1 MSKLTQDNTTPLL
14 PPTGIRAYL
23 GGSFDPV
30 HQGHL
35 QMALGVYH
43 TLASI
48 AQQHCRPLQV
58 SLLPNARSPFKDH
71 SSDPKHRLAMLQLAC
86 ADTPLDICTLELWQT
101 PPVYSIDS
109 VRYLRKQHPH
119 DSLIFIMGADSMATL
134 EHWRDGLSLTD
145 YVHLWVFN
153 RHLET
158 TQSGSDSNPD
168 NDPDTDTNTKSNMT
182 QIIPV
187 ALQHQISQ
195 SPLALLQPIG
205 PANHTDQSSESRD
218 KGAIYIDD
226 SPIVSISSTQL
237 RHALCRSSQTPIAS
251 SSHLLHA
258 LPNKVFDYIRQHHLY
273 CESDFVKIND

>member
-1 MSKLTQDNTTPLL
+1 MSKLTHDNPTPLL
-14 PPTGIRAYL
+14 PPAGIRAYL

-35 QMALGVYH
+35 QMAICVYR
-43 TLASI
+43 TLAPI
-48 AQQHCRPLQV
+48 AQRHSRPLEV

-109 VRYLRKQHPH
+109 VRYLRQQYPN

-134 EHWRDGLSLTD
+134 EHWKDGLSLTD

-153 RHLET
+153 RHLEIT
-158 TQSGSDSNPD
+158 HLEATQSRRGSD
-168 NDPDTDTNTKSNMT
+168 TDIESKSDMT

-187 ALQHQISQ
+187 ALQHQITQ
-195 SPLALLQPIG
+195 SPLALIQPIG
-205 PANHTDQSSESRD
+205 QANHTDQSSESRF

-226 SPIVSISSTQL
+226 SQIVNISSTQL
-237 RHALCRSSQTPIAS
+237 RYALCQSSQIPIDPC
-251 SSHLLHA
+251 SHLLHA

-273 CESDFVKIND
+273 CDADFVKIND